1 MKYLPLLFIT
11 LILSCTEETPETL
24 VYQKERPYSSSF
36 FPMMGNVKT
45 VKQKFYR
52 DVISDN
58 YDENERD
65 KFLKL
70 MQKTIPDYD
79 GTEFESET
87 IITYNAK
94 GFVISDEKYEVDK
107 SEDYVPDLVLISKK
121 KYAYKENELI
131 SSISYGSDALG
142 DTLKIEDYIY
152 NDYNQIKYVVN
163 STLYK
168 NKIPE
173 DTVFVYYKL
182 DSLSKQPFYDAVRYN
197 IRGEIGG
204 EIKIMYRNY
213 LSSDGFLIKRQQF
226 NDNMMLV
233 SEYIYDNNG
242 NSIKYST
249 WDRDGKMDWVSNTVY
264 DSSSRL
270 IKRERLYNGKSR
282 TETVKY
288 NETEIIKKVCDVDY
302 KLADDQGCVEKHT
315 VTEVKYSENGNLLYS
330 NNTFLYFERTKYG
343 EYNSF
348 TLKRGEDTYYKTN
361 IADLSFEEYEYTYH

>member
-1 MKYLPLLFIT
+1 MKYLPLLFIA
-11 LILSCTEETPETL
+11 LIFSCTEETPETL

-70 MQKTIPDYD
+70 MQKTFPDYD

-242 NSIKYST
+242 NSIKYSS
-249 WDRDGKMDWVSNTVY
+249 WDRDGKMDWVS
-264 DSSSRL
+264 
-270 IKRERLYNGKSR
+270 ILYYFR
-282 TETVKY
+282 Y
-288 NETEIIKKVCDVDY
+288 CHICIQ
-302 KLADDQGCVEKHT
+302 KLT
-315 VTEVKYSENGNLLYS
+315 S
-330 NNTFLYFERTKYG
+330 
-343 EYNSF
+343 
-348 TLKRGEDTYYKTN
+348 YYR
-361 IADLSFEEYEYTYH
+361 

>member
-1 MKYLPLLFIT
+1 MKYLPLLFIA
-11 LILSCTEETPETL
+11 LIFSCTEETPETL

-70 MQKTIPDYD
+70 MQKTFPDYD

-242 NSIKYST
+242 NSIKYSS

-270 IKRERLYNGKSR
+270 IKNDRLYNGKLW

-288 NETEIIKKVCDVDY
+288 SETEIIKKVCDVDY
-302 KLADDQGCVEKHT
+302 KLADDQGCVEKHA
-315 VTEVKYSENGNLLYS
+315 VTQVKYSENGNLLYR

-361 IADLSFEEYEYTYH
+361 IADLSFEKYEYTYH